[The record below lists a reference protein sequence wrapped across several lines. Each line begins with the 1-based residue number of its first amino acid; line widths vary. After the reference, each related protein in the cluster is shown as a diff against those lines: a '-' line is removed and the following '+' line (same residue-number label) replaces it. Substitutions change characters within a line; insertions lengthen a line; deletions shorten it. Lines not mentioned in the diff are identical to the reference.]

1 MAASNIGGGFI
12 HMPLQQG
19 DHRPHHA
26 DVFAVELWHQ
36 PELPPRSLRFRCDP
50 SPLQRCQAQLQSL
63 RISGKSLGF
72 TTPDLTGEL
81 IQQQHKG
88 QTAAGPTAPV
98 VQLSSEGTLNGL
110 AESLSHQG
118 IKAVASTKPLPG
130 TALLKPELQNVVSSQ
145 DEQL

>member
-12 HMPLQQG
+12 NMPLQQG
-19 DHRPHHA
+19 DHRSQHA

-50 SPLQRCQAQLQSL
+50 SPLQRLQAQLQSL
-63 RISGKSLGF
+63 RISGKSLGL

-81 IQQQHKG
+81 IQQQHQG
-88 QTAAGPTAPV
+88 QTTAGLTAPV
-98 VQLSSEGTLNGL
+98 VQLSREGTLSGL
-110 AESLSHQG
+110 PELLSHQS
-118 IKAVASTKPLPG
+118 IKAVAAAKPLPG
-130 TALLKPELQNVVSSQ
+130 TALLEPELQNVVGAQ

>member
-19 DHRPHHA
+19 HHRLHHA

-50 SPLQRCQAQLQSL
+50 SLLQRLQAQLQSL

-72 TTPDLTGEL
+72 TAPDLTGEL
-81 IQQQHKG
+81 IQQQHQG
-88 QTAAGPTAPV
+88 QTAAGRAAPV
-98 VQLSSEGTLNGL
+98 VQVSGESELNGL
-110 AESLSHQG
+110 SESLPHQL
-118 IKAVASTKPLPG
+118 IEAVAEAKPLPG
-130 TALLKPELQNVVSSQ
+130 SALLEPCLLYTSPSPR
-145 DEQL
+145 DS